1 MSGMAIRPELA
12 NNVSDVIEWSPLARP
27 VAGQQRAVHSSIAE
41 AGLNSMRVVRSL
53 VAGAL
58 IAGAASVFAVFG
70 AGSANAVAVT
80 PLAGGV
86 QVDLSPADTAW
97 VYQNH
102 IGRAVAGLPHPSAAS
117 FGQALDAAAGVSSSV
132 PNGRVTFTVYGPLN
146 ELNGTMLAL
155 Q

>member
-1 MSGMAIRPELA
+1 MPGSSGPI
-12 NNVSDVIEWSPLARP
+12 
-27 VAGQQRAVHSSIAE
+27 HSSIAE

-58 IAGAASVFAVFG
+58 IAGAASVFAALG

-80 PLAGGV
+80 PLPGGV
-86 QVDLSPADTAW
+86 QVDLSPADTKW
-97 VYQNH
+97 VADNNF
-102 IGRAVAGLPHPSAAS
+102 GRTLAGLPHPSAAS
-117 FGQALDAAAGVSSSV
+117 FGEALDAAADLSSTY
-132 PNGRVTFTVYGPLN
+132 PTGRVTFTVFGPFN